1 MIRCASDN
9 RSCLR
14 GPARPLR
21 RLLPAV
27 AVAIAAATATTLPAQ
42 ATLSADPGGSARENH
57 SRDGTVVHGR
67 AFGSSQPGARSAR
80 RASDAM
86 LATRPSVP
94 LTPCADDPAWLCG
107 SIQVPVDRAHP
118 AGRSIT
124 IGFTV
129 FPHTDPASTAQD
141 ALLVSDGGPGYADT
155 AGRGFR
161 LFQFEPLTDQRDLL
175 LIDNRGTG
183 TSAPIDCPAL
193 QAGAHALGRD
203 AFVAAVGECGRQLG
217 ADADRY
223 GSGDVALDIEDVRRA
238 LGYPQLTYYAQS
250 YGTVDIQAYA
260 ARFPHR
266 LRAIVADAGL
276 PVNDPAH
283 VWGWG
288 LDGGTSLVRALTL
301 TCRRAPACAAAQPQA
316 AKALADL
323 AQRLRRH
330 PRGGTALDA
339 VGQPRQVHLDEVM
352 LTQVAANGLLN
363 LGELPAAD
371 EALAAG
377 DPRPLLRLAA
387 ETVTDPES
395 EGDPAE
401 YSSGDNA
408 AAFCNDEDFVWDRS
422 DPVPVRQ
429 AKYRRALAALPAAAF
444 APFSKQAWTAFWIPD
459 SCLYWP
465 APDRFTPAVPP
476 SATVTGVPTLILSG
490 DLDTV
495 VPTEN
500 TRALLATFPRAL
512 FLDVAGAGHPAAGW
526 SDCARVVARQFVLT
540 PGGVQGTCSE
550 PAYVAPAV
558 PAFPAAVA
566 KAIPAT
572 PLPGD
577 HSLPLDRKVATVAT
591 RTVLDAWLRS
601 FRIPGAVGSGVGLRG
616 GAFDF
621 DYDSSA
627 DHGVIQLH
635 QARFTGDVAATGGT
649 TWGYD
654 GNKLHFEVAVSAP
667 NGAAGALIGD
677 GQTGFGGPFADF
689 TVTGSIGGRPVNV
702 TVAAN

>member
-1 MIRCASDN
+1 
-9 RSCLR
+9 
-14 GPARPLR
+14 
-21 RLLPAV
+21 
-27 AVAIAAATATTLPAQ
+27 
-42 ATLSADPGGSARENH
+42 
-57 SRDGTVVHGR
+57 
-67 AFGSSQPGARSAR
+67 
-80 RASDAM
+80 M

-107 SIQVPVDRAHP
+107 SIRVPVDRARP
-118 AGRSIT
+118 AGRSLR
-124 IGFTV
+124 IGFSV
-129 FPHTDPASTAQD
+129 FPHTDPTSRAED

-183 TSAPIDCPAL
+183 TSSPIECPQL

-203 AFVAAVGECGRQLG
+203 AFVAAVGACGTQLG
-217 ADADRY
+217 DDADRY

-260 ARFPHR
+260 VRFPHR

-288 LDGGTSLVRALTL
+288 LDGGTSLVRAITL
-301 TCRRAPACAAAQPQA
+301 TCRRAPACADAQPQA
-316 AKALADL
+316 ARALADL
-323 AQRLRRH
+323 ARRLRRH
-330 PRGGTALDA
+330 PIDGTALDA
-339 VGQPRQVHLDEVM
+339 VGRTRRVHLDEPA
-352 LTQVAANGLLN
+352 LIQLAESHILN

-371 EALAAG
+371 RALAVG
-377 DPRPLLRLAA
+377 DAALLLRLAA
-387 ETVTDPES
+387 EAVVDPAS
-395 EGDPAE
+395 EGNPAE

-408 AAFCNDEDFVWDRS
+408 AASCNDQDFVWDRG
-422 DPVPVRQ
+422 DRVPVRQ

-444 APFSKQAWTAFWIPD
+444 APFSKQAWIAFWIPD
-459 SCLYWP
+459 ACLYWP

-476 SATVTGVPTLILSG
+476 GATVTGVPTLILSG
-490 DLDTV
+490 DLDTI

-500 TRALLATFPRAL
+500 TRALLATFPRAQ
-512 FLDVAGAGHPAAGW
+512 FLDAAGAAHPAAGW
-526 SDCARVVARQFVLT
+526 SDCALARTRQFILD
-540 PGGVQGTCSE
+540 PGPVSNSCTA

-558 PAFPAAVA
+558 PVFPAIGV
-566 KAIPAT
+566 KATAAT

-577 HSLPLDRKVATVAT
+577 RSLPLDRKVATVAT
-591 RTVLDAWLRS
+591 RAVLDAWLRS

-616 GAFDF
+616 GTFDF
-621 DYDSSA
+621 DYDSFA
-627 DHGVIQLH
+627 DHAVIQLH

-654 GNKLHFEVAVSAP
+654 GNQVHFEVAVTGP
-667 NGAAGALIGD
+667 RGAAGTLIGD
-677 GQTGFGGPFADF
+677 GQFGFGGPFADF
-689 TVTGSIGGRPVNV
+689 TVTGSIGGRPVDV
-702 TVAAN
+702 TVPAN